1 MKRTLSFLSFTLCA
15 LCALLL
21 LSLAAACGPKEPEK
35 LRILIDQ
42 PYASLEADWEFKK
55 LIYTAVHMGILESAD
70 QVEIEVLPN
79 DPMDVETRGGALT
92 RLRTEIVAG
101 DGPDIFLIG
110 TGTSIYNNELLFP
123 YPKGVMAQGRF
134 LKLDEYIENAQ
145 LMDWDA
151 LNPVV
156 MAAGRNEE
164 GQYLLPLSYTFP
176 ATIYN
181 LAEAEPDIPRDS
193 IGKLSKASTWADMR
207 ESEDP
212 ILRHA
217 GILYNTQSQNRVA
230 SVFGPTDDGK
240 EHLTFTQE
248 EMEDIFKIGINQDI
262 ERGAN
267 QITALGQEPL
277 GQADASVPQN
287 CKLDMGRGFDTEEF
301 STGSGNISD
310 WEMAIIPLCSR
321 NGGVTATV
329 SSYCAISSQTS
340 DPETAFRL
348 VELLLSKEIQRDS
361 PFTCLMGM
369 DAFPVYEGLM
379 GEDEPVWHFWNPGNT
394 WHLPEENWQALRKAQ
409 ALITEAKFLSSTEEY
424 LTLGFARCLHEK
436 DKLEEEV
443 ERVYREMEMGLAES

>member
-1 MKRTLSFLSFTLCA
+1 MKRTLSFLSCA

-21 LSLAAACGPKEPEK
+21 LNLAACGPKEPEK

-42 PYASLEADWEFKK
+42 PYSTLDVGWYFQK
-55 LIYTAVHMGILESAD
+55 LVYTAVHMGILESAG

-101 DGPDIFLIG
+101 KGPDIFLIG
-110 TGTSIYNNELLFP
+110 TGTSIYSSELLFP

-134 LKLDEYIENAQ
+134 LKLDEYIENARY
-145 LMDWDA
+145 MDWDA

-176 ATIYN
+176 ATVYN
-181 LAEAEPDIPRDS
+181 MAEAGPDIPQDS
-193 IGKLSKASTWADMR
+193 IGKLSRTAAWADMR

-230 SVFGPTDDGK
+230 SVFGPTDDGR
-240 EHLTFTQE
+240 ERLTFTQE

-262 ERGAN
+262 ERGEN
-267 QITALGQEPL
+267 QVTALGQEPL
-277 GQADASVPQN
+277 GLKDASVPQN

-310 WEMAIIPLCSR
+310 WEMEIIPLCSR
-321 NGGVTATV
+321 NGGVTTTV
-329 SSYCAISSQTS
+329 SSYCAVSSQAS

-348 VELLLSKEIQRDS
+348 AELLLSKDIQRDS
-361 PFTCLMGM
+361 PFTCLLGM

-379 GEDEPVWHFWNPGNT
+379 GEEEPVWHFWNPGNA
-394 WHLPEENWQALRKAQ
+394 WCLSERNYQALRKAQ
-409 ALITEAKFLSSTEEY
+409 ALITEAKLLSSTEEY
-424 LTLGFARCLHEK
+424 LTFGFVRCLHEK
-436 DKLEEEV
+436 DKLEEVV
-443 ERVYREMEMGLAES
+443 ERVYREMQMGLAES